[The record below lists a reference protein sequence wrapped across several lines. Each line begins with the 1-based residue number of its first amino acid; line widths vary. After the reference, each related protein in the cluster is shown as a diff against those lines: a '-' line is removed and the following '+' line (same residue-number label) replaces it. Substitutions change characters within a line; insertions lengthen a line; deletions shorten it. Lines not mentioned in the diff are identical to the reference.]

1 MARMATGKARRRN
14 GRPRAMHQIRSFA
27 PKPAG
32 RSPFGGDNDIIVN
45 QRMTAT
51 ATLLPP
57 LKPARKGREAALAR
71 IREAAITEF
80 ALHGLKG
87 ASTQDIAER
96 AGMTKAQL
104 HYYIL
109 GKEELYEELLQSV
122 LDAWAG
128 LAPFDEQA
136 GDPRTV
142 LSHYIRAKLAF
153 SFAHPELS
161 RIFTR
166 EVLSGGPYLQ
176 KYWQRASASAHRKV
190 AIIERWIAQ
199 GLMPPLD
206 ARMLLMHIWTLTQH
220 YADYGPQIALM
231 FGGVGSPS
239 MPHEHIVQE
248 VTRFILRGCG
258 LDAPC

>member
-1 MARMATGKARRRN
+1 
-14 GRPRAMHQIRSFA
+14 
-27 PKPAG
+27 
-32 RSPFGGDNDIIVN
+32 
-45 QRMTAT
+45 MTAID
-51 ATLLPP
+51 TLIPSV
-57 LKPARKGREAALAR
+57 KPARKGREAALAR
-71 IREAAITEF
+71 IRKAAITEF

-122 LDAWAG
+122 LDAWAD
-128 LAPFDEQA
+128 LAPFDERA
-136 GDPRTV
+136 GDPRTA
-142 LSHYIRAKLAF
+142 LTTYIRAKLEY

-176 KYWQRASASAHRKV
+176 KYWQQASESAHRKV
-190 AIIERWIAQ
+190 AIIERWIAL
-199 GLMPPLD
+199 GLMRPLD
-206 ARMLLMHIWTLTQH
+206 ARMLLMHIWTITQH
-220 YADYGPQIALM
+220 YADYAPQIAVM

-239 MPHEHIVQE
+239 LSHEHIVEQ
-248 VTRFILRGCG
+248 VTRFILLGCG
-258 LDAPC
+258 LDVQR